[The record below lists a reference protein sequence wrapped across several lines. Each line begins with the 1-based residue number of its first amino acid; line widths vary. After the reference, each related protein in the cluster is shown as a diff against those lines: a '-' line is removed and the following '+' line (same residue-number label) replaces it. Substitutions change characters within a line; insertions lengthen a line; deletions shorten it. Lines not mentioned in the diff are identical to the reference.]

1 MEKKHKGK
9 ILILL
14 LVLPVV
20 IILISTIVGAANITL
35 QNIIKVIGSKLP
47 VIRNYIDTSDISG
60 AQQAIIWNIRL
71 PRIFLAFLV
80 GYGLSV
86 VGAAMQGIMKNP
98 MADPFIVGTSSGAAL
113 GAAIAIILKL
123 NHSVLGMGMVSVFAF
138 VGSLMATVIVYQMA
152 RIRGRV
158 PVNTLLLAGIAIG
171 QLFTALMSFLMVIFS
186 KDVANIVYWTLGSF
200 SSRGWNHVR
209 MAAGPILLGSILIY
223 VFSQDL
229 NIMLL
234 GEETAENTGVEVER
248 VKVIILVLSA
258 LVTAFAVSVSGI
270 IGFIGLIVPH
280 IVRIL
285 IGPDHRVLLPVSGI
299 LGGSFLM
306 LADTAARTL
315 IAPTEIPVGIITAL
329 LGAPFF
335 IHLLRKSK
343 RQVI

>member
-1 MEKKHKGK
+1 
-9 ILILL
+9 
-14 LVLPVV
+14 
-20 IILISTIVGAANITL
+20 
-35 QNIIKVIGSKLP
+35 
-47 VIRNYIDTSDISG
+47 
-60 AQQAIIWNIRL
+60 
-71 PRIFLAFLV
+71 
-80 GYGLSV
+80 
-86 VGAAMQGIMKNP
+86 MQGIMKNP

-335 IHLLRKSK
+335 YSFA
-343 RQVI
+343 